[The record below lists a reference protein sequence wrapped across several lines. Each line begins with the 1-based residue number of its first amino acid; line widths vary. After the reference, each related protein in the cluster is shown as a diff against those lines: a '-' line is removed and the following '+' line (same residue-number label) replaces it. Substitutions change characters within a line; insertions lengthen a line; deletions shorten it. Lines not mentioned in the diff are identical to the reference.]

1 MLMIIDKKEK
11 IECWQ
16 SPCREA
22 GRKVW
27 GYRQRASLIRRKK
40 TRGERWMWRAGE
52 EEKTRRDED
61 EDEDEDEKNMSKYN
75 DKKDLKS
82 FRWMD
87 IEIM

>member
-1 MLMIIDKKEK
+1 
-11 IECWQ
+11 
-16 SPCREA
+16 
-22 GRKVW
+22 
-27 GYRQRASLIRRKK
+27 
-40 TRGERWMWRAGE
+40 MWRAGE